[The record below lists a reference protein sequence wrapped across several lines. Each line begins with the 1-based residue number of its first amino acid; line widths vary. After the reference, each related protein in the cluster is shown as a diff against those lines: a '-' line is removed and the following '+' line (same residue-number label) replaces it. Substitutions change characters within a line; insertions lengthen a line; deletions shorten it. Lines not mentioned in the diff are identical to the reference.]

1 MTDTPEVETSTK
13 TENGGV
19 RATSVSVTLNAK
31 PLGVD
36 AFIKLEQT
44 HEFVD
49 LATDFE
55 ALQKRQD
62 IAEILT
68 EQALI
73 IVKTT
78 AEQVQQYIAE
88 NPRGHV
94 SVHQVQASAP
104 VGAQAGAPA
113 TGSPAQQVAAVAN
126 GAGVPDNGWLSAPDR
141 FDAGKTVRFLSSS
154 VYSTDQMK
162 ADVAQFLASK
172 GLDPN
177 CFEVWDERTGPRGAE
192 AGQAISSV
200 ANIKIAEAY
209 RNAVPRDVTFTDR
222 GGVKAIAR
230 AKFNANGSLYVWLD
244 KNAEAALKYGALAP
258 VSIGGGSG
266 TADEGNPFA

>member
-1 MTDTPEVETSTK
+1 MTDTPEVEASTK

-73 IVKTT
+73 RASGAGKR
-78 AEQVQQYIAE
+78 
-88 NPRGHV
+88 PRW
-94 SVHQVQASAP
+94 
-104 VGAQAGAPA
+104 GAGWGTGYRF
-113 TGSPAQQVAAVAN
+113 TGSAGGCGCERCWCSRQRVAV
-126 GAGVPDNGWLSAPDR
+126 GSRP
-141 FDAGKTVRFLSSS
+141 VRRRQDGPLP
-154 VYSTDQMK
+154 VLIC
-162 ADVAQFLASK
+162 V
-172 GLDPN
+172 LD
-177 CFEVWDERTGPRGAE
+177 GP
-192 AGQAISSV
+192 
-200 ANIKIAEAY
+200 
-209 RNAVPRDVTFTDR
+209 
-222 GGVKAIAR
+222 
-230 AKFNANGSLYVWLD
+230 
-244 KNAEAALKYGALAP
+244 
-258 VSIGGGSG
+258 
-266 TADEGNPFA
+266 DEG